1 MGKGKGLHPEIV
13 NKKSKGLDL
22 GAEPPRMKS
31 GVKRLVSTPV
41 DGSYFY
47 TTFLRSLPKKM
58 RLAYRRRPSFC
69 FTYMFKVNQRSRV
82 VTESSGVMF
91 DHFASQI
98 PSTNRPRLLWNMN
111 VTADRSVF
119 KSSNL
124 FSTLGWKNRHLWPAV
139 YCVTL

>member
-1 MGKGKGLHPEIV
+1 MKCHLLGMPRTPPLPPPSQRWGVGKGKGSHPEIV

-47 TTFLRSLPKKM
+47 TTFLRSLPEKM

-91 DHFASQI
+91 DHFCQSDSQHKS
-98 PSTNRPRLLWNMN
+98 PSFTVEYER
-111 VTADRSVF
+111 DRRSKRF
-119 KSSNL
+119 QI
-124 FSTLGWKNRHLWPAV
+124 
-139 YCVTL
+139 

>member
-69 FTYMFKVNQRSRV
+69 FTYMFKVNKRSRV
-82 VTESSGVMF
+82 VTESSEVMF
-91 DHFASQI
+91 DHFCQSDSQHKS
-98 PSTNRPRLLWNMN
+98 PSFTVEYER
-111 VTADRSVF
+111 DRRSKRF
-119 KSSNL
+119 QI
-124 FSTLGWKNRHLWPAV
+124 
-139 YCVTL
+139 